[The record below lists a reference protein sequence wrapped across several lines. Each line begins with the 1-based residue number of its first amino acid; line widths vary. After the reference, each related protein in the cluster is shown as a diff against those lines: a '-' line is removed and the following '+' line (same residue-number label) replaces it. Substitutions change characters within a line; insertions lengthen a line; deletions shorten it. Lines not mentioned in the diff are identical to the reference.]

1 MRAIRISFLQML
13 AQMRKDFMLFIMPFV
28 PFLAGAV
35 FRFAIPFAEQQ
46 ITRYFAVAGIITPY
60 YQLIDALLILLTPTL
75 ISFVA
80 ALIMLE
86 ESDDGIISYLSVTPL
101 GKSGYLVS
109 RLGIATVLTI
119 PLNMLVF
126 ALFHIEGF
134 GILNTLL
141 LSIVGAVQGCVVALM
156 IVALSSNKV
165 EGMAIGKMTSLL
177 TIGLVVPY
185 FISGP
190 AQYIFAITPSYWI
203 GRFIMEGRLLYLG
216 VSLLIDVVWVLALAK
231 RFMKKIQ

>member
-13 AQMRKDFMLFIMPFV
+13 VQMQKDFMLFILPFV

-35 FRFAIPFAEQQ
+35 FCFVIPFVEQQ
-46 ITRYFAVAGIITPY
+46 ITRYFAVPVIIAPY
-60 YQLIDALLILLTPTL
+60 YQLIDALLFLLTPTL

-101 GKSGYLVS
+101 GKIGYLVS
-109 RLGIATVLTI
+109 RLGVVTVLTI
-119 PLNMLVF
+119 PLNMLVS

-141 LSIVGAVQGCVVALM
+141 LSIIGAAQGCVVALM

-185 FISGP
+185 FILGP

-203 GRFIMEGRLLYLG
+203 GRFIMEGGLLYLG